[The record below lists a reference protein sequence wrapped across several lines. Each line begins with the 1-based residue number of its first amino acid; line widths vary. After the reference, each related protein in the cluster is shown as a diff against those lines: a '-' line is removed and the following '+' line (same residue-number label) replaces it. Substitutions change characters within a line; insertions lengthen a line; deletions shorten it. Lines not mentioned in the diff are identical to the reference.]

1 MGWIDADLDDADGR
15 AAVRRGAPHAT
26 RSAHHDPIR
35 FRRSARRPRQTAAL
49 ARTGLAA
56 LASLA
61 LASAFAAG
69 PKAYV
74 GNFKDS
80 TVSVIDT
87 ASGAVVA
94 TIPVAAG
101 PHGMAVS
108 GDGRVVWVTGDGSSS
123 MSVIDTASDSVA
135 QTIEVGASPH
145 GVALAP
151 DGKTLLVGVYG
162 ADRVAFVDTAS
173 RAVVAS
179 VAVAKPHTIAIRPD
193 GKVAYVAS
201 QQPGQF
207 ALVVIDLAT
216 RAVVRT
222 IALDKPPRDPEFS
235 HDGKFLYVTAAGVN
249 ALRVIDP
256 GNDQPIGEIATGA
269 SPHLGKWFA
278 GAPVGTIVVQ
288 GPGELLTFDPASRA
302 PGRAFPVGK
311 QPHWMAS
318 DGKTVWVTNE
328 GSNDVSAVDLASG
341 KTTTIAVGNAPR
353 KIVVQPAAAKAA
365 AAGGGVSIANFAFAP
380 AALSVPAG
388 STVAWRNDD
397 GAPHAIAF
405 ADGAPAS
412 DLLLPGQ
419 RFARTFAKAGTF
431 DYVCSVHPYTAGTV
445 TVRP

>member
-1 MGWIDADLDDADGR
+1 M
-15 AAVRRGAPHAT
+15 
-26 RSAHHDPIR
+26 
-35 FRRSARRPRQTAAL
+35 
-49 ARTGLAA
+49 
-56 LASLA
+56 
-61 LASAFAAG
+61 
-69 PKAYV
+69 
-74 GNFKDS
+74 
-80 TVSVIDT
+80 SVIDT

-162 ADRVAFVDTAS
+162 ADKVAFVDTAS

-207 ALVVIDLAT
+207 ALVVVDLAT

-249 ALRVIDP
+249 ALRVIDADS
-256 GNDQPIGEIATGA
+256 DQLIGEIATGA

-353 KIVVQPAAAKAA
+353 KIVVQPVAAKAA
-365 AAGGGVSIANFAFAP
+365 AAGGATVSIANFAFAP
-380 AALSVPAG
+380 TPIAVASG
-388 STVAWRNDD
+388 STVTWSNDD
-397 GAPHAIAF
+397 GAPHALAF

-431 DYVCSVHPYTAGTV
+431 DYVCSVHPYMAGTV

>member
-1 MGWIDADLDDADGR
+1 MSLLSTRGR
-15 AAVRRGAPHAT
+15 LARFARFLALGA
-26 RSAHHDPIR
+26 
-35 FRRSARRPRQTAAL
+35 AAL
-49 ARTGLAA
+49 AFAA
-56 LASLA
+56 G
-61 LASAFAAG
+61 AAG

-108 GDGRVVWVTGDGSSS
+108 GDGRFVWVTGDGSSS

-135 QTIEVGASPH
+135 QTIEVGATPH
-145 GVALAP
+145 GIALVP

-162 ADRVAFVDTAS
+162 ADQVAFVDTAS

-179 VAVAKPHTIAIRPD
+179 VAVAKPHTIAVRPD

-216 RAVVRT
+216 RAVVRN
-222 IALDKPPRDPEFS
+222 DRPRQAAARSRVQPRRQVPLRHRRRRQRLARDRCRQRSADRRDRDRRLAAPRQVVRGRAGR
-235 HDGKFLYVTAAGVN
+235 HD
-249 ALRVIDP
+249 RRP
-256 GNDQPIGEIATGA
+256 G
-269 SPHLGKWFA
+269 
-278 GAPVGTIVVQ
+278 
-288 GPGELLTFDPASRA
+288 
-302 PGRAFPVGK
+302 PGRAADLRPGEPGAGTRLPGRQAAALDGV
-311 QPHWMAS
+311 

-353 KIVVQPAAAKAA
+353 KIVVQPVAAKAA
-365 AAGGGVSIANFAFAP
+365 AAGGATVSIANFAFAP
-380 AALSVPAG
+380 TPIAVAVG
-388 STVAWRNDD
+388 STVTWSNDD
-397 GAPHAIAF
+397 GAPHALAF

-431 DYVCSVHPYTAGTV
+431 DYVCSVHPYMTGTV